1 MNKILFAFTI
11 LMLPLSFAAAEGDTL
26 GGDDLALARWGQ
38 RSILDS
44 LPEFEA
50 ISVTAIKQHNSLQR
64 EPLSALVM
72 GQQAIERERV
82 EAIKDLSA
90 IAPNLYIPD
99 YGSRITSSI
108 YVRGLGARIDQ
119 PVMGLTIDN
128 VPFINKN
135 AFDLSLVD
143 LERVEVLRGPQSTL
157 YGRNTMCGQMNIY
170 TLSPM
175 NYQGVRVGAEYS
187 TGNTYMV
194 RAALYHKFSEQ
205 FAASLALFR
214 SASDGYHTNLYTDEK
229 CESESSWGVRSKQI
243 YRASSRTTIENTLS
257 ASTLEQGGYA
267 YKNLATNEINY
278 NDPSNYER
286 ITFNDGLTI
295 QHRGDGWT
303 LSSITGYQYLD
314 DCMTLDQD
322 FTTESMFTLQQ
333 AIQNHSL
340 TEDVIF
346 KSDRRDRKY
355 NYLFGVFGFYD
366 HKNMQA
372 PVRFKEDGVDYLIF
386 DNVNGTK
393 SYYDRWDD
401 NGFDLNSEFLNQTYG
416 AALYHESRYRSGR
429 FEASI
434 GLRLDYERT
443 VLDYRSYTST
453 GCYGNITQSD
463 GSIKEFYK
471 PIEID
476 LQDKISQSQFE
487 LLPKATLLYR
497 LGVYQQSMLYGSVS
511 KGYKA
516 GGYNS
521 QMFSDILQQRVMQ
534 IFGLSMA
541 YSAEDI
547 ISYKPEY
554 SWNYEIGAH
563 LTTPNRKFAADL
575 TLFYIDCRDQQL
587 TIFPDDMV
595 TGRLMTN
602 AGHSRS
608 YGTEFTSRIELGRL
622 LLNGS
627 YGYTNARFVTYDDN
641 TADYSGN
648 FIPYAPRQT
657 IYGSAEYRVALSH
670 KFFEAVTFNVNAR
683 GVGEIYWNEANTLS
697 QPLYAQLGGEVRFS
711 GDGYTLSLWG
721 RNLGDKSYNT
731 FYFMSMGNEFV
742 QEGRPRT
749 VGVSLNLDIN

>member
-1 MNKILFAFTI
+1 MIL
-11 LMLPLSFAAAEGDTL
+11 LLPLSFAVAEGGTAQ
-26 GGDDLALARWGQ
+26 GDELALARWNQ
-38 RSILDS
+38 RSALDS
-44 LPEFEA
+44 LPPIEA
-50 ISVTAIKQHNSLQR
+50 ISVTAIKQRENLQR

-72 GQQAIERERV
+72 DRQEVERERI
-82 EAIKDLSA
+82 EAIKEISA

-119 PVMGLTIDN
+119 PVIGLTVDN

-135 AFDLSLVD
+135 GFDMNLID
-143 LERVEVLRGPQSTL
+143 IERIEVLRGPQSTL

-175 NYQGVRVGAEYS
+175 TYQGVRVGAEYS

-205 FAASLALFR
+205 LAASLSIFR

-229 CESESSWGVRSKQI
+229 CESESSWGGRAKLL

-267 YKNLATNEINY
+267 YKNLSTNEINY

-286 ITFNDGLTI
+286 FTLNDGLTI
-295 QHRGDGWT
+295 QHRGDGWQ

-314 DCMTLDQD
+314 DKMTLDQD

-333 AIQNHSL
+333 AIQDHSL

-346 KSDRRDRKY
+346 KSDRRTSRY
-355 NYLFGVFGFYD
+355 NYLFGLFGFYD

-372 PVRFKEDGVDYLIF
+372 PVKFKEDGIDYLIF
-386 DNVNGTK
+386 DNVNGSK
-393 SYYDRWDD
+393 SYYDRWDE
-401 NGFDLNSEFLNQTYG
+401 NSFDLNSDFLNQTYG
-416 AALYHESRYRSGR
+416 AAIYHESRYLSGR
-429 FEASI
+429 FEATA
-434 GLRLDYERT
+434 GLRLDYEAT
-443 VLDYRSYTST
+443 VLDYHSYTST
-453 GCYGNITQSD
+453 GCYGNITQAD
-463 GSIKEFYK
+463 GTMKEFYK
-471 PIEID
+471 PINID
-476 LQDKISQSQFE
+476 MDDKISQSQFE
-487 LLPKATLLYR
+487 LLPKVTLLYR
-497 LGVYQQSMLYGSVS
+497 LGEYNQSMLYGSVS

-547 ISYKPEY
+547 ISYDPEY

-563 LTTPNRKFAADL
+563 ITSPSRKVAAEIA
-575 TLFYIDCRDQQL
+575 LFYIDCRDQQL

-608 YGTEFTSRIELGRL
+608 YGTEFTGRAEVGRL

-657 IYGSAEYRVALSH
+657 IYGSAEYRIEMSQRWI
-670 KFFEAVTFNVNAR
+670 EAITLNLNVR
-683 GVGEIYWNEANTLS
+683 GVGHIYWNESNTFS
-697 QPLYAQLGGEVRFS
+697 QPLYAQLGSEVRLS
-711 GDGYTLSLWG
+711 GDGYALSFWG
-721 RNLGDKSYNT
+721 RNLSDKSYNT

-749 VGVSLNLDIN
+749 FGVSLNLDIN